1 MCYKKV
7 FFRDKKNEL
16 SICSFHFQVLYG
28 ALTRPGALSQ
38 SGVRTKTSEYF
49 SVMLMVATAIKLDA
63 NYNPSYM
70 EYKRSFPNSRIF
82 GLAYN
87 ANQLPV
93 KRNFLDQVKARM
105 PFKDL
110 NVKQL
115 QDALESIIEDFKL
128 LSWDTNYGSGVTYH
142 DPYRGF

>member
-1 MCYKKV
+1 M
-7 FFRDKKNEL
+7 
-16 SICSFHFQVLYG
+16 
-28 ALTRPGALSQ
+28 
-38 SGVRTKTSEYF
+38 
-49 SVMLMVATAIKLDA
+49 MMVASAIKLDA

-87 ANQLPV
+87 GGQM

-105 PFKDL
+105 PFKGF
-110 NVKQL
+110 NVKPFQEMVEAMI
-115 QDALESIIEDFKL
+115 DDFKL
-128 LSWDTNYGSGVTYH
+128 LQWDTNYASGVNYYH

>member
-1 MCYKKV
+1 L
-7 FFRDKKNEL
+7 FFPSSGKHSLCCVGLIRL
-16 SICSFHFQVLYG
+16 CLGLRHTVYG
-28 ALTRPGALSQ
+28 IPKSHQECKLDF
-38 SGVRTKTSEYF
+38 F
-49 SVMLMVATAIKLDA
+49 SVMMMVASAIKLDA

-87 ANQLPV
+87 GVQM

-105 PFKDL
+105 PFKGF
-110 NVKQL
+110 NVKPFQEL
-115 QDALESIIEDFKL
+115 IEAMIDDFKL
-128 LSWDTNYGSGVTYH
+128 LQWDTNYASGVNYH

>member
-1 MCYKKV
+1 M
-7 FFRDKKNEL
+7 L
-16 SICSFHFQVLYG
+16 H
-28 ALTRPGALSQ
+28 RPHLFIPRFAAYRVYQ
-38 SGVRTKTSEYF
+38 SHIKSASLIFF
-49 SVMLMVATAIKLDA
+49 SVMMMVASAIKLDA

-87 ANQLPV
+87 GGQM

-105 PFKDL
+105 PFKGF
-110 NVKQL
+110 NVKPFQEMVEAMI
-115 QDALESIIEDFKL
+115 DDFKL
-128 LSWDTNYGSGVTYH
+128 LQWDTNYASGVNYY

>member
-1 MCYKKV
+1 M
-7 FFRDKKNEL
+7 L
-16 SICSFHFQVLYG
+16 H
-28 ALTRPGALSQ
+28 RPHLFMPRFAAYRVRRVHCTVYQ
-38 SGVRTKTSEYF
+38 SHIKSASLIFF
-49 SVMLMVATAIKLDA
+49 SVMMMVASAIKLDA

-87 ANQLPV
+87 GGQM

-105 PFKDL
+105 PFKGF
-110 NVKQL
+110 NVKPFQEMVEAMI
-115 QDALESIIEDFKL
+115 DDFKL
-128 LSWDTNYGSGVTYH
+128 LQWDTNYASGVNYYH

>member
-1 MCYKKV
+1 
-7 FFRDKKNEL
+7 
-16 SICSFHFQVLYG
+16 
-28 ALTRPGALSQ
+28 
-38 SGVRTKTSEYF
+38 
-49 SVMLMVATAIKLDA
+49 MLMVATAIKLDA